1 MATVSVTGD
10 HRAMDHLPDWTV
22 TIIAV
27 AVGLSPGLAL
37 LIARPIGRFL
47 RRALVERPEV
57 APQSRG
63 PASDELVKARRSL
76 LSPTASA
83 NAR

>member
-1 MATVSVTGD
+1 MDSLPSWAVSVS
-10 HRAMDHLPDWTV
+10 
-22 TIIAV
+22 AV

-47 RRALVERPEV
+47 RRVLVERPEV

-63 PASDELVKARRSL
+63 PESDELAEARRSSS
-76 LSPTASA
+76 SPTAAA

>member
-1 MATVSVTGD
+1 MDSLPSWAVSVI
-10 HRAMDHLPDWTV
+10 V
-22 TIIAV
+22 V
-27 AVGLSPGLAL
+27 AVGLSPRLAR

-47 RRALVERPEV
+47 CRMLVERPEV

-63 PASDELVKARRSL
+63 PASDELAEARQSSP
-76 LSPTASA
+76 SPTAAA